1 MALFHKYGTRS
12 SEIRR
17 AKKEFLLKLKL
28 SLLAVSLIL
37 VFFLL
42 AQFGPPSCSRGQF
55 EFADP
60 TSVPDGSAS
69 IALTNTLDERQAEL
83 EYLQPE
89 SGEATD
95 LLKEILNI
103 RRELDRYPASRDT
116 AETQRLQRL
125 LSTWQSQPLADELE
139 LRVGEAQRAAT
150 GEDWFS
156 AAEAYAAAIGIQ
168 QQLLRDHRES
178 PHASLS
184 RLQMLQ
190 REYASVVAESDG
202 AYAPSETSTA
212 SRQQRAEEAIR
223 SQAERLQQA
232 LRVGDRDAITLS
244 IAELSRSIDSYT
256 QRFPEE
262 GAIDPDLTGQV
273 AFLFT
278 IRSEVTLLQ
287 ELVQRRLRPIPG
299 EDSWQLLEVEVWQD
313 LYERMIGNNP
323 SLNRNPRYPVDSVS
337 HEEALQFCQRIA
349 WLLGREVDLPS
360 PLDLQ
365 AALGDQ
371 VSLQVVDRLAVH
383 ALSHQRGPAVVASKA
398 ANEHGFYDLL
408 GNIAEWTRSPDG
420 RSAEVWGGSARDS
433 AALLAT
439 VPSETRRITE
449 RNRTTGFRIK
459 VSNSTHHD

>member
-17 AKKEFLLKLKL
+17 AKKEFFLKLKL

-37 VFFLL
+37 LFFLL
-42 AQFGPPSCSRGQF
+42 AQFGPPSCSGDQF
-55 EFADP
+55 EFSEP
-60 TSVPDGSAS
+60 TTVLDDSAS
-69 IALTNTLDERQAEL
+69 IALSQTLNELQAEL
-83 EYLQPE
+83 ESLEPE
-89 SGEATD
+89 SAEATT
-95 LLKEILNI
+95 LLEETLNI

-125 LSTWQSQPLADELE
+125 LSTWHSQPLKDELE
-139 LRVGEAQRAAT
+139 LRVGEAQQAAA
-150 GEDWFS
+150 GEDWVS

-190 REYASVVAESDG
+190 REYASVAAESDG
-202 AYAPSETSTA
+202 SYAPTEASPA
-212 SRQQRAEEAIR
+212 SRQQRAEEAVR
-223 SQAERLQQA
+223 SQAKTLQQA
-232 LRVGDRDAITLS
+232 LRAGDRDAITLS
-244 IAELSRSIDSYT
+244 IAKLSRSIESHN

-262 GAIDPDLTGQV
+262 GTIDPNLTAQV
-273 AFLFT
+273 AFLFPF
-278 IRSEVTLLQ
+278 RAEVTLLQ

-313 LYERMIGNNP
+313 LYQRMVGNNP

-360 PLDLQ
+360 PQDLR

-371 VSLQVVDRLAVH
+371 VSLPVVDRLAVH
-383 ALSHQRGPAVVASKA
+383 ALSHQREPAVVASKT

-420 RSAEVWGGSARDS
+420 EFAEVWGGSARDS

-439 VPSETRRITE
+439 VPSETRRISE

-459 VSNSTHHD
+459 VSNRTHHD